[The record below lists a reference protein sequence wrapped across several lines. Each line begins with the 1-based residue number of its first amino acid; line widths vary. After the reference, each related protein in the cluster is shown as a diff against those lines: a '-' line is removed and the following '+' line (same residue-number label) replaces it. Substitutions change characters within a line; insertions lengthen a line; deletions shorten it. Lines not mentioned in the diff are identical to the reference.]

1 MHRRIALLLI
11 TLTVISC
18 GSMGTMPGRMPDN
31 DIAGIVS
38 TANEGEVQ
46 QGQAALTAASSA
58 EVREFA
64 QMMVNDH
71 TSALSKARDVFA
83 RNGITPADNDTTRS
97 LKDTGQRSTMSLS
110 SYRGAAFDRAYMQAQ
125 IDMHQWLLTNM
136 DTLLIPSARGELRTL
151 LEEMRGS
158 VSTHLDHARQIMGR
172 L

>member
-11 TLTVISC
+11 SLTVISC
-18 GSMGTMPGRMPDN
+18 GSMGVMPGRMAAN

-83 RNGITPADNDTTRS
+83 RNGITPADNDTVRN
-97 LKDTGQRSTMSLS
+97 LRDTGQRTVTNLS
-110 SYRGAAFDRAYMQAQ
+110 SYRGASFDRTYMQSQ

-136 DTLLIPSARGELRTL
+136 DTVLIPSARGDVRSL

-158 VSTHLDHARQIMGR
+158 VASHLEHARQIMGR